1 MVTFREVKGITTITW
16 LQIAEV
22 MGITTITW
30 LQITEV
36 MGSSKMSLIAKFIA
50 FHNKFTKFKHSN
62 KFTEVITFNNL
73 IC

>member
-30 LQITEV
+30 LQIT
-36 MGSSKMSLIAKFIA
+36 
-50 FHNKFTKFKHSN
+50 
-62 KFTEVITFNNL
+62 
-73 IC
+73 